1 MTLAELTQLKTI
13 PTVVY
18 KENTLVSAS
27 STTASAAAANASL
40 KNCADTAE
48 YMGISI
54 CLTGTSGAANNT
66 LSIFVDWLV
75 SIHL

>member
-1 MTLAELTQLKTI
+1 MTPAELTQLKTI

-27 STTASAAAANASL
+27 SATASAASSQRCPN
-40 KNCADTAE
+40 TEE

-54 CLTGTSGAANNT
+54 CLTGEPSAANNT